1 MFGAMKPISR
11 KSVVLVLVALAVA
24 SGCVPTEGEGG
35 RASIRGH
42 VQLERRATLYNPSSV
57 VDQTPAMDHN
67 VFLVYGDN
75 VGPDDRVETNHEG
88 DFLFPWLRPGS
99 YTVYVFSADTAQP
112 DNPTIDLLDV
122 AFVREVESTS
132 NKEEVVLDTL
142 VVYDKL

>member
-1 MFGAMKPISR
+1 MKPISR
-11 KSVVLVLVALAVA
+11 KSVVLVLVALAAA
-24 SGCVPTEGEGG
+24 SGCVPAEGEGG

-42 VQLERRATLYNPSSV
+42 VQLERRATLYNPSPL
-57 VDQTPAMDHN
+57 DPPQAPAMDHN

-99 YTVYVFSADTAQP
+99 YTVYVFSADTSLP
-112 DNPTIDLLDV
+112 ENPNIDLLDV
-122 AFVREVESTS
+122 PFVREVEITS